1 MKSILRICKFLG
13 KLILGILILLLFLG
27 MCYRLFSP
35 KPVPPGKLVNV
46 NGTNIHVRTE
56 GTKKSLPT
64 VIIEAGA
71 HSNTDMLHWIAEGLK
86 NKTRVIRYDRDG
98 KWFSESSNSKNRSPE
113 FYACQLHELLEKIGE
128 KPPYILVGH
137 SMGGPYN
144 RVFRDLYPNEVKGMV
159 FIDSSHPEQW
169 NRLAQKELVP
179 REQAK
184 LFKIGSILADLGIL
198 GIYNK
203 VFGKEPYQ
211 GDDLPKDAYSRSQS
225 LTNHS
230 GDVYDMFLREN
241 ELTND
246 VLKRAGEAKKLDSL
260 PVLVFTATE
269 QYKESQKEKY
279 RKAGIDPE
287 KQLQLWFDMQKELKE
302 LSSQGKQIIMSAS
315 HGSIITK
322 KTNADVINKE
332 ILLLSENIEKKN
344 NNK

>member
-1 MKSILRICKFLG
+1 MKSILRIFKFLG
-13 KLILGILILLLFLG
+13 KLLLGFLILFLFLG

-35 KPVPPGKLVNV
+35 KPVPPGQLVNV
-46 NGTNIHVRTE
+46 NGTNIHVRID
-56 GTKKSLPT
+56 GNKKSLPT

-71 HSNTDMLHWIAEGLK
+71 HGNTDMLHWIAEGLK
-86 NKTRVIRYDRDG
+86 DKTRVIRYDRDG
-98 KWFSESSNSKNRSPE
+98 KWFSESSNTNDRSPE
-113 FYACQLHELLEKIGE
+113 FYAYQLHELLKKAGE

-144 RVFRDLYPNEVKGMV
+144 RIFRDLYPNEVKGIV

-179 REQAK
+179 KGQAK

-203 VFGKEPYQ
+203 IFSKEPYQ
-211 GDDLPKDAYSRSQS
+211 GDDLPKEAYSRSQS
-225 LTNHS
+225 LTYNS
-230 GDVYDMFLREN
+230 GDVFKMFLREN

-287 KQLQLWFDMQKELKE
+287 KELQLWFGMQKELKE
-302 LSSQGKQIIMSAS
+302 LSSQGKQIIMNAS
-315 HGSIITK
+315 HSSIITK
-322 KTNADVINKE
+322 KVNADLVNKE
-332 ILLLSENIEKKN
+332 ILLFSENLEKKKQN
-344 NNK
+344 